1 MNATQL
7 GMFED
12 MAVTT
17 EQIAP
22 DCPHGRLGRVPKR
35 GQMIISAS
43 KRTDIPAFYL
53 SWFMKRVEAG
63 WVDVPNPH
71 RPLRERLTK
80 LERAREKREK
90 DGVVLSASEM
100 VAIDESYREC
110 LTHVSLLPKD
120 VLAIVWWSKNYGVYE
135 RFYQKFEQYENQY
148 FHFTIN
154 PRRPGFHNEL
164 EKGVQ
169 PVEEAIRQVGF
180 LAKLPGGPDMVAW
193 RYDPLVFWRDVTTG
207 ELDTNW
213 DPEFFSFM
221 CQELTQ
227 RGVTKCFTSLADFPD
242 PASPEI
248 SNQSKKFVLRVREFF
263 PNTQLRYPSAQEV
276 RDIVGEM
283 HRIAAIHGMFVFPC
297 TEMTMAAY
305 GGSDGTVPG
314 FSRAEGACIDGR
326 LFSKKQKLHT
336 ATDSGMAGREDCAC
350 SKHLDIGDYVSQECG
365 YGCMYCYANPNHRAY
380 TPARW

>member
-12 MAVTT
+12 MAAGA
-17 EQIAP
+17 EQVAP

-120 VLAIVWWSKNYGVYE
+120 VRA
-135 RFYQKFEQYENQY
+135 
-148 FHFTIN
+148 
-154 PRRPGFHNEL
+154 
-164 EKGVQ
+164 
-169 PVEEAIRQVGF
+169 
-180 LAKLPGGPDMVAW
+180 
-193 RYDPLVFWRDVTTG
+193 
-207 ELDTNW
+207 
-213 DPEFFSFM
+213 
-221 CQELTQ
+221 
-227 RGVTKCFTSLADFPD
+227 
-242 PASPEI
+242 
-248 SNQSKKFVLRVREFF
+248 VRE
-263 PNTQLRYPSAQEV
+263 PILSLHHQSTSARLPQ
-276 RDIVGEM
+276 RVGK
-283 HRIAAIHGMFVFPC
+283 G
-297 TEMTMAAY
+297 
-305 GGSDGTVPG
+305 
-314 FSRAEGACIDGR
+314 RATG
-326 LFSKKQKLHT
+326 
-336 ATDSGMAGREDCAC
+336 
-350 SKHLDIGDYVSQECG
+350 
-365 YGCMYCYANPNHRAY
+365 
-380 TPARW
+380 